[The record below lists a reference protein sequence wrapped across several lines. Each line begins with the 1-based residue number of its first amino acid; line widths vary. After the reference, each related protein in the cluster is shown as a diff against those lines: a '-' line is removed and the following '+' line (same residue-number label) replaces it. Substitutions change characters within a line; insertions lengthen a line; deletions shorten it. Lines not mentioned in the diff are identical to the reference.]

1 LSGGQ
6 FWQRQQGPPRRQTL
20 SAQEARRAAASCGM
34 FRQMRSQFP
43 YSAYRGKS
51 APAAS
56 GFTDFL
62 RRGTLA
68 ALMPTVNRLVALQKD
83 CATILPAMFNN
94 CDILLYEAG
103 QLVLATPN
111 AAMAAKLKQQLPK
124 LQAEL
129 EKRGW
134 QISAIRLKVQ
144 VTKSLPPVVH
154 MRALELPDRAVTAF
168 DELSKTLPP
177 SPQNEKLIAAL
188 RSMVRRRQE

>member
-1 LSGGQ
+1 
-6 FWQRQQGPPRRQTL
+6 
-20 SAQEARRAAASCGM
+20 
-34 FRQMRSQFP
+34 MRSHFP

-51 APAAS
+51 SPAAS

-83 CATILPAMFNN
+83 CAAVLPVMFNS
-94 CDILLYEAG
+94 CDILQYEAG

-124 LQAEL
+124 LQGEL

-134 QISAIRLKVQ
+134 QVSAIRLKIQ

-154 MRALELPDRAVTAF
+154 MRALELPNRAVSAF
-168 DELSKTLPP
+168 DELSKTLPA
-177 SPQNEKLIAAL
+177 SPQNEALIAAL
-188 RSMVRRRQE
+188 RAMVRRRQE